1 MFQHECNK
9 TGPLISSENEFEDF
23 GLAAK
28 TSLYMKRSIKKNSSK
43 NWQRANNRGSP
54 TTGCFWALTQ
64 AFPQSR
70 TGRGQ
75 HIWYR
80 QNLGSAVVLGQ
91 IKKNKFST
99 LSGIPLYTSFL
110 CKKRHAALTR
120 PFLTR
125 ERVANLSK
133 NMLREVCP
141 GRLWVAISDTL
152 LVKGNVKLPV
162 REEKQ
167 RQVAS

>member
-54 TTGCFWALTQ
+54 TTGCFRALTQ
-64 AFPQSR
+64 AFPPSR

-91 IKKNKFST
+91 IKKKQIFYT
-99 LSGIPLYTSFL
+99 VRHTPLHILSVQKETRRTHKTIPDKGKGGKLVQEHASGGLPRKALGGHF
-110 CKKRHAALTR
+110 RH
-120 PFLTR
+120 P
-125 ERVANLSK
+125 S
-133 NMLREVCP
+133 C
-141 GRLWVAISDTL
+141 
-152 LVKGNVKLPV
+152 
-162 REEKQ
+162 
-167 RQVAS
+167 